1 MGKDEANMIRVAI
14 ADDHHLF
21 SDGLADALNAVPDL
35 TVVGVAGDAAQAA
48 DLIRQ
53 RDVDVLLLDWEMPEG
68 GGAAV
73 LGLPRCPRAIVVTMH
88 ADDATHRS
96 ALERGAHGMVSKSA
110 PLKDLA
116 SAVRAVAGGA
126 TLPVEEGERTALL
139 EQHRTP
145 RLDPGAELLTQREI
159 ELLQLLATGVSSTE
173 DLADRL
179 YISQKTVKNHL
190 ASIFQKLSVADRTQA
205 AIEAIRLGLTH
216 RG

>member
-1 MGKDEANMIRVAI
+1 MIRVAI

-21 SDGLADALNAVPDL
+21 SDGLADALDAVPDL
-35 TVVGVAGDAAQAA
+35 TVVGIAGDAAEAA
-48 DLIRQ
+48 ELIGLREI
-53 RDVDVLLLDWEMPEG
+53 DVLLLDWEMPQG

-73 LGLPRCPRAIVVTMH
+73 LGLPRCPPAIVVTMH
-88 ADDATHRS
+88 ADDTTHRS
-96 ALERGAHGMVSKSA
+96 ALDQGARGMVSKSA

-116 SAVRAVAGGA
+116 AAVRVVAGGA
-126 TLPVEEGERTALL
+126 MLPVEQGERTALL
-139 EQHRTP
+139 DAHLTP
-145 RLDPGAELLTQREI
+145 RLDPGAESLTQREI

-205 AIEAIRLGLTH
+205 AIEAIRLGLTQ
-216 RG
+216 RE